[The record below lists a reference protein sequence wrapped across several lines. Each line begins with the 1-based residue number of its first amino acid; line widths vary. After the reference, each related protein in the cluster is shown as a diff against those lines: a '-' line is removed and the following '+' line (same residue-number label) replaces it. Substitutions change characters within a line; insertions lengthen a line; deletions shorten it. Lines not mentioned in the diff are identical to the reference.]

1 MKRIAFMMTHPT
13 QYHSPWFRAL
23 AARND
28 IDIHVYYGMTPSAE
42 QQGAGFGVGFE
53 WDVPLLEGYPY
64 TVLENRGSG
73 SLIDFGGVDTPE
85 INRIVTSEKF
95 DAWVINGWRT
105 RAEWRTIE
113 ACWDA
118 KVPMFIRGDSTL
130 LTPRSMAKRTV
141 KWILYRR
148 WVPRFSCYLTVGTLN
163 EQYYEHYGADRQR
176 FVPVLHFVDNDWFA
190 ERAAA
195 EKPSVA
201 GQRRAWGIREGA
213 LVLLFAGKFTNDK
226 QPMDAV
232 RAIEKIREWRDDVHL
247 VMVGDGP
254 LRAECERVAKSANLR
269 VTFAGFMNQAGMPR
283 AYASADVLVVP
294 SISETWGLVVNEA
307 MASGIPALVSTRVGC
322 GPDLVLSGQTGAI
335 FPSGDIDA
343 LARQVSTYA
352 TDRTIAP
359 RQGEAARERIQKY
372 SLESAVDGTMTAV
385 EKFAS

>member
-23 AARND
+23 AARPE
-28 IDIHVYYGMTPSAE
+28 IDIHVYYGMTPSAD

-53 WDVPLLEGYPY
+53 WDVPLLDGYPH
-64 TVLENRGSG
+64 TILRNTGSG
-73 SLIDFGGVDTPE
+73 SLTDFGGVDTPE
-85 INRIVTSEKF
+85 INDIVRSNKF

-105 RAEWRTIE
+105 RAEWRAIE
-113 ACWDA
+113 SCWDA

-130 LTPRSMAKRTV
+130 VTPRSVVKRTI
-141 KWILYRR
+141 KWVLYRR

-163 EQYYEHYGADRQR
+163 EQYYVHYGADRQR
-176 FVPVLHFVDNDWFA
+176 FVPVRHFVDNDWFA
-190 ERAAA
+190 QKSDAARASA
-195 EKPSVA
+195 A
-201 GQRRAWGIREGA
+201 GQRRAWGIPDEK

-232 RAIEKIREWRDDVHL
+232 RAIDKIRQARDDVHL

-254 LRAECERVAKSANLR
+254 FRAECEAFAASRQLP
-269 VTFAGFMNQAGMPR
+269 VTFAGFFNQARMPN

-307 MASGIPALVSTRVGC
+307 MASGIPAIVSSRVGC
-322 GPDLVLSGQTGAI
+322 APDLVSPGVTGSV

-343 LARQVSTYA
+343 FARAIGEYASDRALAV
-352 TDRTIAP
+352 
-359 RQGEAARERIQKY
+359 RQGEAARTRIQEY
-372 SLESAVDGTMTAV
+372 SLESAVRGTIRAA
-385 EKFAS
+385 ESFAS